1 MNGVPEKIVCV
12 ECLGEA
18 RLMTVLPPDE
28 PVEAGTALVYH
39 CPDCYGRFDV
49 VWADPVEEG

>member
-1 MNGVPEKIVCV
+1 MSGAPDRIVCV

-18 RLMTVLPPDE
+18 RLMSYLPPDE
-28 PVEAGTALVYH
+28 PLEPGTPLVYH

-49 VWADPVEEG
+49 VWEEPPEAT